1 MNSKSASNVR
11 KISKYIFNRRPLP
24 KKRVFY
30 IGYRYVGTMFCEE
43 IQDIFLKRE
52 GKVNGN
58 QKWSFITYPKCE
70 ENGRYYSFQIDECFQ
85 DEVPKLIE
93 LLELEKVVTL
103 RELRDM
109 GWRESAKVFKFA
121 KKSLT

>member
-1 MNSKSASNVR
+1 MNSKSTNNVR
-11 KISKYIFNRRPLP
+11 KISKYIFNKRPLP
-24 KKRVFY
+24 KQRVFY
-30 IGYRYVGTMFCEE
+30 IGYRYVGPMFCEE
-43 IQDIFLKRE
+43 VQDVFLKRK

-70 ENGRYYSFQIDECFQ
+70 ESGRYYSFQIDECFQ

-103 RELRDM
+103 QELRDM
-109 GWRESAKVFKFA
+109 GWKESADIINFLKRE
-121 KKSLT
+121 

>member
-11 KISKYIFNRRPLP
+11 KLSKYIFNRRPPP
-24 KKRVFY
+24 KQRVFY
-30 IGYRYVGTMFCEE
+30 IGYRYVGPMFCEE
-43 IQDIFLKRE
+43 IQDVFLKRK

-70 ENGRYYSFQIDECFQ
+70 ESGRYYSFQIDECFQ

-103 RELRDM
+103 QELRDM
-109 GWRESAKVFKFA
+109 GWRESSDIVNFL
-121 KKSLT
+121 KKE

>member
-11 KISKYIFNRRPLP
+11 KLSKYIFNRRPLP
-24 KKRVFY
+24 KQRVFY
-30 IGYRYVGTMFCEE
+30 IGYRYVGPMFCEE

-70 ENGRYYSFQIDECFQ
+70 ESGRYYSFQIDECFQ
-85 DEVPKLIE
+85 DDVPNIIE

-103 RELRDM
+103 KELRNM
-109 GWRESAKVFKFA
+109 GWKENAEIINFLK
-121 KKSLT
+121 

>member
-11 KISKYIFNRRPLP
+11 KLSKYIFNRRPLP
-24 KKRVFY
+24 KQRVFY
-30 IGYRYVGTMFCEE
+30 IGYRYVGPMFCEE

-70 ENGRYYSFQIDECFQ
+70 ESGRYYSFQIEECFQ
-85 DEVPKLIE
+85 DDVPNIIE

-103 RELRDM
+103 KELRNM
-109 GWRESAKVFKFA
+109 GWKESAKVFKFV

>member
-11 KISKYIFNRRPLP
+11 KLSKYIFNRRPLP
-24 KKRVFY
+24 KQRVFY
-30 IGYRYVGTMFCEE
+30 IGYRYVGPMFCEE

-70 ENGRYYSFQIDECFQ
+70 ESGRYYSFQIDECFQ
-85 DEVPKLIE
+85 DEVPNIIE

-103 RELRDM
+103 KELRNM
-109 GWRESAKVFKFA
+109 GWKESAEVINFLKIE
-121 KKSLT
+121 

>member
-24 KKRVFY
+24 KQRVFY
-30 IGYRYVGTMFCEE
+30 IGYRYVGPMFCEE

-70 ENGRYYSFQIDECFQ
+70 ESGRYYSFQIDECFQ
-85 DEVPKLIE
+85 DEVPNIIE

-103 RELRDM
+103 KELRNM
-109 GWRESAKVFKFA
+109 GWKENAEIIRVGYSPTK
-121 KKSLT
+121 

>member
-11 KISKYIFNRRPLP
+11 KLSKYIFNRRPLP
-24 KKRVFY
+24 KQRVFY
-30 IGYRYVGTMFCEE
+30 IGYRYVGPMFCEE
-43 IQDIFLKRE
+43 VQDVFLKRK

-70 ENGRYYSFQIDECFQ
+70 ESGRHYCFEIEKCFQ

-93 LLELEKVVTL
+93 LLELQGIVTL
-103 RELRDM
+103 KELRNM
-109 GWRESAKVFKFA
+109 GWRESADIINFLKRE
-121 KKSLT
+121 

>member
-11 KISKYIFNRRPLP
+11 KLSKYIFNRRPLP
-24 KKRVFY
+24 KQRVFY
-30 IGYRYVGTMFCEE
+30 IGYRYVGPMFCEE

-70 ENGRYYSFQIDECFQ
+70 ESGRYYSFQIDECFQ

-103 RELRDM
+103 KELRNM
-109 GWRESAKVFKFA
+109 GWRESAKVFKFV